1 MNRDQIAATDRQL
14 VFHRLVN
21 APQELVF
28 DVWTNAEHLAK
39 WFGPDGFTISTHSIE
54 VKKNGVWHFTMHG
67 PDGRN
72 YKNKILYI
80 EVLRPERLVYQ
91 QMDDETGLEHVSFLT
106 TIEFRKSGT
115 QTALSMTMI
124 FESADDLQRVAREYG
139 AIEGAKQTLARMDV
153 LLAKL
158 TNG

>member
-1 MNRDQIAATDRQL
+1 MNIEQISATDRQL

-28 DVWTNAEHLAK
+28 DAWTDAAHLAK
-39 WFGPDGFTISTHSIE
+39 WFGPDGFSISTHSID
-54 VKKNGVWHFTMHG
+54 VKKNGTWNFTMHG

-91 QMDDETGLEHVSFLT
+91 HMDALLT
-106 TIEFRKSGT
+106 
-115 QTALSMTMI
+115 
-124 FESADDLQRVAREYG
+124 
-139 AIEGAKQTLARMDV
+139 
-153 LLAKL
+153 KL